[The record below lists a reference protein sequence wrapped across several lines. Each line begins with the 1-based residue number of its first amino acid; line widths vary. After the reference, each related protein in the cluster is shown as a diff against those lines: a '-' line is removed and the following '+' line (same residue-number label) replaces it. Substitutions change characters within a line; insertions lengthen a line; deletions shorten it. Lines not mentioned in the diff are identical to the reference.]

1 MMITLWFSASQQKGA
16 VEMRVAAVY
25 DIHGNLPA
33 LEAVLRAIEQIKV
46 DIVVVG
52 GDVVAGPLPNETLQL
67 LQSIT
72 IPTYFIRGNAE
83 SELLRVLA
91 GEEPGGLSERAD
103 EEAHWLAKTLTP
115 EHKQFVA
122 SWPATVTLEV
132 AGLGK
137 VLFCHATPH
146 SDIQV
151 FTRLTPEEKLAPLF
165 KGTNASLVVCG
176 HTHMQFE
183 RTVGGLHIVNA
194 GSVGMP
200 FGQTGADWLLLDGEI
215 VLQHADYDF
224 VQAAERIRQSN
235 YPHAEAFASNN
246 VLQSPSEAQAL
257 EMLTQ
262 LEARQAGKV

>member
-1 MMITLWFSASQQKGA
+1 
-16 VEMRVAAVY
+16 MRVAAVY

-33 LEAVLRAIEQIKV
+33 LEAVLQDVKREAV
-46 DIVVVG
+46 DCVVVG

-72 IPTYFIRGNAE
+72 IPTHFIRGNAE
-83 SELLRVLA
+83 SEVLRVLV
-91 GEEPGGLSERAD
+91 GEPPDGLSERAD

-115 EHKQFVA
+115 EHKLFVA
-122 SWPATVTLEV
+122 SWPAAVTLEV
-132 AGLGK
+132 AGWRK
-137 VLFCHATPH
+137 VLFCHATPR

-151 FTRLTPEEKLAPLF
+151 FTRLTPEEKLLPEF
-165 KGTNASLVVCG
+165 EDVNASLVVCG

-183 RTVGGLHIVNA
+183 RVVGDIHVINA

-215 VLQHADYDF
+215 ALQHTKYDL
-224 VQAAERIRQSN
+224 VQAAERIRQSS
-235 YPHAEAFASNN
+235 YPDAEAFASNN
-246 VLQSPSEAQAL
+246 VLQAPSEAQAL

-262 LEARQAGKV
+262 LEARQAGVK

>member
-1 MMITLWFSASQQKGA
+1 
-16 VEMRVAAVY
+16 MRVAAVY

-33 LEAVLRAIEQIKV
+33 LEAVLPAIERIKV
-46 DIVVVG
+46 DAVVVG

-72 IPTYFIRGNAE
+72 IPIHFIRGNAE

-103 EEAHWLAKTLTP
+103 EEARWLANVLTS
-115 EHKQFVA
+115 EHKQFIA
-122 SWPATVTLEV
+122 SWPATVKLEV
-132 AGLGK
+132 SGRGQ
-137 VLFCHATPH
+137 VLFCHATPY

-151 FTRLTPEEKLAPLF
+151 FTHLTPDEKIVSLF
-165 KGTNASLVVCG
+165 ANTESSLVVCG

-183 RTVGGLHIVNA
+183 RTIGNVHVVNA

-200 FGQTGADWLLLDGEI
+200 FGRTGADWLLLDDEI
-215 VLQHADYDF
+215 ALQHTSYDLA
-224 VQAAERIRQSN
+224 QAAELIRQSH

-246 VLQSPSEAQAL
+246 ILQSPSEAQAL
-257 EMLTQ
+257 EMLSQ
-262 LEARQAGKV
+262 LEARQAGMR